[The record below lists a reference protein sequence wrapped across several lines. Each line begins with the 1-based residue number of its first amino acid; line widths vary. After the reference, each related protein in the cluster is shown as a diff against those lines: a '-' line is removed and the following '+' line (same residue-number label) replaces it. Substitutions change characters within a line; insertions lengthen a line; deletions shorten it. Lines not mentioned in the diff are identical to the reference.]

1 MKIREGR
8 GGGVILYFGGQ
19 ETMSLMMGMLATN

>member
-1 MKIREGR
+1 MKIRE
-8 GGGVILYFGGQ
+8 GGGVILYFGGK